1 MLQEFTQ
8 HFHADQLVQQI
19 STGEDDF

>member
-19 STGEDDF
+19 STGEDGF